1 VGLPLVVLSSGVAV
15 SHSARWFLGV
25 LAGCGPISASA
36 QQSPESPIP
45 ARSATRV
52 DTTTTPSISRDEV
65 LLRDHDRKD
74 VPWKSFSEVTKG
86 AQVRTGLFTLYL
98 KRDNTYLSL
107 APTQL
112 DKDYLLVTQLS
123 QGIGELG
130 VDGGSSVRS
139 DLVRFH
145 RAGDRIELWVV
156 NSHFAA
162 RPGTPMARAV
172 AYSFG
177 HSVGHSFPIATMRDN
192 GEILLDVGP
201 FLLSDWADL
210 STIFQGV
217 ANQRK
222 LSGNVF
228 LDRERSS
235 LAQLQLFPGNLE
247 AEVRLTYQS
256 NRNLGLETVA
266 DYRWIPVGVHYS
278 LLELPTSPMRPRYAD
293 ERVGYFVSAIKDFSR
308 DTAESFFVRFVN
320 RWRLEKRDPD
330 AALSEPVKPIVYYI
344 DRTVPME
351 WRPWVRAGILEWN
364 RAFEEAGFR
373 NAIQVFDA
381 PDDTLWSA
389 EDARYSTV
397 RWTATNR
404 SVYAIGP
411 TNTDP
416 RTGEIL
422 NADVLVSAAWIQAWR
437 GESGEYL
444 APDAAV
450 RSAFLEDSAASSP
463 TGETRLCSL
472 SEGMRRQGTLVRALM
487 AGGSDAR
494 DGGSAARLFI
504 GQALKA
510 LIMHEIGHTL
520 GLRHNFRGSAGV
532 TRTQL
537 ADRKY
542 TQAHGLGVSVMDYSP
557 PALAFDPRQQGDYY
571 AGTIG
576 TYDRWAIR
584 YGYTQLGPA
593 EPVPSRAKG
602 SGPLG
607 PDWIPDADVKA
618 LRSIAAEAAD
628 PSHLYGT
635 DEDAGF
641 GRLGLD
647 PTVSRY
653 DQTDNPLGWARE
665 RVALINRLFDSLAT
679 RMVAPG
685 QGYARL
691 RRAFTDLLND
701 RWYATLVTTKY
712 LGGATTARD
721 HRGDPSARPAFATV
735 PANLQREALAFIS
748 EAAFGEA
755 AYRFRPE
762 LLSHLGPDRWRH
774 WGSVPGADGRIDF
787 PLHDWAMAQQGAVL
801 GQLLDPAVLSR
812 IRDSELRATEGE
824 PTVTIPEL
832 FATLTA
838 AIWAE
843 VGYPRAGGKPALPRN
858 ITSVRRDLQRLYLN
872 SLIRMIVNPLADT
885 PEDARTLA
893 RATLA
898 DLGAA
903 LDRARQVELD
913 MYTRAHLVDSRERI
927 TQALNAQMFQNAGMT
942 R

>member
-1 VGLPLVVLSSGVAV
+1 
-15 SHSARWFLGV
+15 
-25 LAGCGPISASA
+25 
-36 QQSPESPIP
+36 
-45 ARSATRV
+45 
-52 DTTTTPSISRDEV
+52 
-65 LLRDHDRKD
+65 
-74 VPWKSFSEVTKG
+74 
-86 AQVRTGLFTLYL
+86 
-98 KRDNTYLSL
+98 
-107 APTQL
+107 
-112 DKDYLLVTQLS
+112 
-123 QGIGELG
+123 
-130 VDGGSSVRS
+130 
-139 DLVRFH
+139 
-145 RAGDRIELWVV
+145 
-156 NSHFAA
+156 
-162 RPGTPMARAV
+162 
-172 AYSFG
+172 
-177 HSVGHSFPIATMRDN
+177 MRDN
-192 GEILLDVGP
+192 GEVLLDVAP

-210 STIFQGV
+210 GALFQGV
-217 ANQRK
+217 ATQRK
-222 LSGNVF
+222 LSGNIF
-228 LDRERSS
+228 LDRDRSS
-235 LAQLQLFPGNLE
+235 LEQLHLFPGNLE

-256 NRNLGLETVA
+256 NRNLGLEALA

-278 LLELPTSPMRPRYAD
+278 LLELPTTPMRPRYAD

-344 DRTVPME
+344 DRTVPNE
-351 WRPWVRAGILEWN
+351 WKPWVRAGILEWN

-373 NAIQVFDA
+373 NAIQVLDA
-381 PDDTLWSA
+381 PNDTLWSA

-404 SVYAIGP
+404 SVYAVGP
-411 TNTDP
+411 SNVDP

-422 NADVLVSAAWIQAWR
+422 NADVLVSAAWIQSWR
-437 GESGEYL
+437 GESGAYI
-444 APDAAV
+444 APHAAV
-450 RSAFLEDSAASSP
+450 RSAFLEDSAASGRD
-463 TGETRLCSL
+463 GEMRLCSL
-472 SEGMRRQGTLVRALM
+472 AEGMGRQGTLARALL
-487 AGGSDAR
+487 AGRHEAE
-494 DGGSAARLFI
+494 DGGGAARQFI

-532 TRTQL
+532 TRSQL
-537 ADRKY
+537 HDPAY

-557 PALAFDPRQQGDYY
+557 PALSLDPKKQGDYY

-584 YGYTQLGPA
+584 YGYTPLATESPA
-593 EPVPSRAKG
+593 STAKG
-602 SGPLG
+602 SAAMAHG
-607 PDWIPDADVKA
+607 WTPDAETKA
-618 LRSIAAEAAD
+618 LRSIAGEAAK

-641 GRLGLD
+641 GGLGLD

-653 DQTDNPLGWARE
+653 DQTDDPLGWARE
-665 RVALINRLFDSLAT
+665 RVTLINRLFDSLPT

-701 RWYATLVTTKY
+701 RWYAMLVTTKY
-712 LGGATTARD
+712 LGGAMTARD
-721 HRGDPSARPAFATV
+721 HRGDPSARPAIMTI
-735 PANLQREALAFIS
+735 PARVQREALEFLI
-748 EAAFGEA
+748 EAGFGEQ
-755 AYRFRPE
+755 AYRFSPQ

-774 WGSVPGADGRIDF
+774 WGSMPGADGRIDF
-787 PLHDWAMAQQGAVL
+787 PLHDWAMAQQGSLL
-801 GQLLDPAVLSR
+801 GQLLDPVVLSR
-812 IRDSELRATEGE
+812 IRDAELRASAGE

-832 FATLTA
+832 FATLTQ
-838 AIWAE
+838 AIWTE
-843 VGYPRAGGKPALPRN
+843 VGYPGPGGKPGLSRN

-872 SLIRMIVNPLADT
+872 SLIRMIVSPLPDT

-898 DLGAA
+898 DLGAE
-903 LDRARQVELD
+903 LDRALVRRGVELD
-913 MYTRAHLVDSRERI
+913 PYTRAHLVDTRERI

>member
-1 VGLPLVVLSSGVAV
+1 M
-15 SHSARWFLGV
+15 SAT
-25 LAGCGPISASA
+25 A
-36 QQSPESPIP
+36 QQSPDSPSP
-45 ARSATRV
+45 ARSATVV
-52 DTTTTPSISRDEV
+52 DTTGLPSAPPNEG
-65 LLRDHDRKD
+65 LLPEKDRKD

-86 AQVRTGLFTLYL
+86 AQVRSGIFTLYL
-98 KRDNTYLSL
+98 KRDNAYLSL

-112 DKDYLLVTQLS
+112 DRDYLLVTQLS

-130 VDGGSSVRS
+130 VDGGSSMRS

-145 RAGDRIELWVV
+145 RSGDRIELWVV
-156 NSHFAA
+156 NPRFAA

-177 HSVGHSFPIATMRDN
+177 HSVAQSFPIATMRDN
-192 GEILLDVGP
+192 GEILVDVVP

-210 STIFQGV
+210 GAFFQGV

-222 LSGNVF
+222 LSGNIF
-228 LDRERSS
+228 LDRDRSS
-235 LAQLQLFPGNLE
+235 IEQLRLFPGNLE

-278 LLELPTSPMRPRYAD
+278 LLELPTTPMRPRYAD

-320 RWRLEKRDPD
+320 RWRLEKRDPG

-344 DRTVPME
+344 DRTVPTE

-373 NAIQVFDA
+373 NAIQVLDA

-389 EDARYSTV
+389 EDARFSTV

-404 SVYAIGP
+404 SVYAVGP
-411 TNTDP
+411 SNVDP

-422 NADVLVSAAWIQAWR
+422 NADVLVSAAWIQTWR
-437 GESGEYL
+437 GESGEYV
-444 APDAAV
+444 APQTAV
-450 RSAFLEDSAASSP
+450 RSVFLEDSASAGP
-463 TGETRLCSL
+463 NGEIRLCSL
-472 SEGMRRQGTLVRALM
+472 AAGLGRHGALSRALL
-487 AGGSDAR
+487 AGRHDAGN
-494 DGGSAARLFI
+494 GGAAERLYI

-532 TRTQL
+532 TRAQL
-537 ADRKY
+537 ADRAY

-557 PALAFDPRQQGDYY
+557 PALSLDPRKQGDYY

-584 YGYTQLGPA
+584 YGYTPLGSA
-593 EPVPSRAKG
+593 EVLAAMSKG
-602 SGPLG
+602 SAALASTWT
-607 PDWIPDADVKA
+607 PDMEVKA

-628 PSHLYGT
+628 PLHLYGT

-641 GRLGLD
+641 GGLGLD

-653 DQTDNPLGWARE
+653 DQTDDPLGWARE
-665 RVALINRLFDSLAT
+665 RVTLINRLFDSLDT

-691 RRAFTDLLND
+691 RAAFTDLLND

-721 HRGDPSARPAFATV
+721 HRGDPSARPAFVTLSA
-735 PANLQREALAFIS
+735 ALQREALAFLT
-748 EAAFGEA
+748 EAGFGEQ

-762 LLSHLGPDRWRH
+762 LLRYLGPDRWRH
-774 WGSVPGADGRIDF
+774 WGSLPGADGRIDF
-787 PLHDWAMAQQGAVL
+787 PLHDWAMAQQGALL
-801 GQLLDPAVLSR
+801 GQLLDPVVLSR
-812 IRDSELRATEGE
+812 IRDAELRATEGE

-832 FATLTA
+832 FSTLTA

-843 VGYPRAGGKPALPRN
+843 AGYPGPGGKPGLSRN
-858 ITSVRRDLQRLYLN
+858 VTSVRRDLQRLYLN
-872 SLIRMIVNPLADT
+872 SLIRMIVSPLPET

-898 DLGAA
+898 DLGAQ
-903 LDRARQVELD
+903 LDRALVERAVEMD
-913 MYTRAHLVDSRERI
+913 TYTRAHLVDSKERI
-927 TQALNAQMFQNAGMT
+927 SRALSAQMFQNAGIT